1 MDYNHLN
8 NKYNCIK
15 IAVLSASNGEP
26 SKIEKKICMYR
37 KMRHISID
45 VTRNIIEK
53 LKWNNCYFF
62 YLSQIGIRWK
72 KNLGLETNED
82 AKNMVTISAINIG
95 FLDNSMQLL

>member
-53 LKWNNCYFF
+53 LK
-62 YLSQIGIRWK
+62 
-72 KNLGLETNED
+72 
-82 AKNMVTISAINIG
+82 
-95 FLDNSMQLL
+95 